1 MARAVVASLVA
12 VAHSD
17 VAWADSIA
25 PKCASLLRG
34 VSASGHSD
42 AEIGAFC
49 RAAYTP
55 EMCGA
60 MRTSLGPMPWASS
73 RIDATCEEWNARVQ
87 AGSEDRVLMDYD
99 DFQKT
104 LEASAN
110 QKAAVGY
117 QMPRNA
123 DGTVDLDKACQMKYE
138 QTQTVIRAYYT
149 YMGETTLAPMGP
161 QPSQSGWRGL
171 APTGPQ
177 PSQSAQRE
185 LAPTRH
191 PFSQSGR
198 QGLGSRRPQTSRLW
212 AAGRGVVVSVVEDA
226 RLAACSALAVLG
238 VAAAV
243 AVGLVRAARAGRRG
257 VPLVESSVE

>member
-60 MRTSLGPMPWASS
+60 MRTSLGPMPWATAK
-73 RIDATCEEWNARVQ
+73 IDATCEEWNARVQ
-87 AGSEDRVLMDYD
+87 AGSDDRVLMEYD
-99 DFQKT
+99 DFQKA

-110 QKAAVGY
+110 QKAIVGY

-138 QTQTVIRAYYT
+138 QTQVVIRAYYS
-149 YMGETTLAPMGP
+149 YYGETTLAPQGP
-161 QPSQSGWRGL
+161 QPSQSQQRG
-171 APTGPQ
+171 AV
-177 PSQSAQRE
+177 SARP
-185 LAPTRH
+185 PTRQRGTL
-191 PFSQSGR
+191 SQ
-198 QGLGSRRPQTSRLW
+198 RPQTSRLW
-212 AAGRGVVVSVVEDA
+212 AAGRRVAVSVVEDA
-226 RLAACSALAVLG
+226 RLAACSVLAVLG
-238 VAAAV
+238 VAAAI
-243 AVGLVRAARAGRRG
+243 AVGLARAARAGRRG
-257 VPLVESSVE
+257 DPLVESSVE

>member
-1 MARAVVASLVA
+1 MVRAVVASLVA
-12 VAHSD
+12 VVQAG
-17 VAWADSIA
+17 SIA

-42 AEIGAFC
+42 TEIGAFC

-60 MRTSLGPMPWASS
+60 MRTSLGPMPWATAK
-73 RIDATCEEWNARVQ
+73 IDATCEEWNARVQ
-87 AGSEDRVLMDYD
+87 AGSDDRVLMDYD

-110 QKAAVGY
+110 QKATVGY

-123 DGTVDLDKACQMKYE
+123 DGTIDLDKACQMKFE
-138 QTQTVIRAYYT
+138 QTQAVIRAYNN
-149 YMGETTLAPMGP
+149 YMGETTLAPSQP
-161 QPSQSGWRGL
+161 QPSGSRMRR
-171 APTGPQ
+171 
-177 PSQSAQRE
+177 SQSE
-185 LAPTRH
+185 
-191 PFSQSGR
+191 
-198 QGLGSRRPQTSRLW
+198 RPQTSRLW
-212 AAGRGVVVSVVEDA
+212 AAGRGVAVSVVEDA
-226 RLAACSALAVLG
+226 RLAACSFLAVLG

-257 VPLVESSVE
+257 DRLVESSVE